1 MTKNIFK
8 TNSRFDVLRED
19 FVNKK
24 NNKNE
29 KQPSKEN
36 QKSKENT
43 KSKEI
48 TQLNKEEKK
57 INKKL
62 EKLEKPDYVNK
73 KINLIEENFPQL
85 TNVTKKEKKI
95 QEENKIKEENKIQE
109 EKKIQEKKIQE
120 KKTEEKKINYIDKV
134 NILKK
139 TNIISN
145 IEDEVKP
152 GWVKLEKNKITKQ
165 VTIKYGKR
173 TYLSDDEKLMTP
185 EDVLNNLIN
194 LHERRKNEYIRDWGE
209 ESYEKTFRFVDYDY
223 DYFDRLDEEYEIN
236 QIDEGTFSDEELEY
250 NY

>member
-36 QKSKENT
+36 QSSKENQ
-43 KSKEI
+43 KNKEI

-57 INKKL
+57 INK
-62 EKLEKPDYVNK
+62 KLEKPDYVNK

-85 TNVTKKEKKI
+85 TNVTKKE
-95 QEENKIKEENKIQE
+95 NKIQE
-109 EKKIQEKKIQE
+109 EKKIQEENKKE
-120 KKTEEKKINYIDKV
+120 ENKKEEKKINYIDKV

-173 TYLSDDEKLMTP
+173 TYLSDDERLMTP

>member
-19 FVNKK
+19 FVSKK

-29 KQPSKEN
+29 NQPTSKEN
-36 QKSKENT
+36 QPTSKETQKNKENT

-57 INKKL
+57 IKINKKS
-62 EKLEKPDYVNK
+62 EKPDYVNK

-85 TNVTKKEKKI
+85 TNLTKK
-95 QEENKIKEENKIQE
+95 ENKIQ
-109 EKKIQEKKIQE
+109 
-120 KKTEEKKINYIDKV
+120 EEKKINYIDKV

-145 IEDEVKP
+145 VEDEVKP

-173 TYLSDDEKLMTP
+173 TYLSDDERVITP

-209 ESYEKTFRFVDYDY
+209 ESYEKTFRCVDYDY

>member
-29 KQPSKEN
+29 NQSSKEN
-36 QKSKENT
+36 QKNKEKT

-62 EKLEKPDYVNK
+62 EKSDYVNK

-85 TNVTKKEKKI
+85 TNVTKKE
-95 QEENKIKEENKIQE
+95 NKIQ
-109 EKKIQEKKIQE
+109 
-120 KKTEEKKINYIDKV
+120 EEKKINYIDKV

-145 IEDEVKP
+145 VEDEVKP

-165 VTIKYGKR
+165 VTIKYVKR
-173 TYLSDDEKLMTP
+173 TYLSDDERLMTP

>member
-62 EKLEKPDYVNK
+62 EKPDYVNK

-85 TNVTKKEKKI
+85 TNVTKKENKI
-95 QEENKIKEENKIQE
+95 QEENKKEENKKE
-109 EKKIQEKKIQE
+109 ENKK
-120 KKTEEKKINYIDKV
+120 EEKKINYIDKV

-173 TYLSDDEKLMTP
+173 TYLSDDERLMTP

>member
-29 KQPSKEN
+29 NQSSKEN
-36 QKSKENT
+36 QKNKEKT

-62 EKLEKPDYVNK
+62 EKSDYVNK

-85 TNVTKKEKKI
+85 TNVTKKE
-95 QEENKIKEENKIQE
+95 NKIQ
-109 EKKIQEKKIQE
+109 
-120 KKTEEKKINYIDKV
+120 EEKKINYIDKV

-145 IEDEVKP
+145 VEDEVKP

-173 TYLSDDEKLMTP
+173 TYLSDDERLITP

>member
-29 KQPSKEN
+29 NQSSKEN
-36 QKSKENT
+36 QKNKEKT

-62 EKLEKPDYVNK
+62 EKSDYVNK

-85 TNVTKKEKKI
+85 TNVTKKE
-95 QEENKIKEENKIQE
+95 NKIQ
-109 EKKIQEKKIQE
+109 
-120 KKTEEKKINYIDKV
+120 EEKKINYIDKV

-145 IEDEVKP
+145 VEDEVKP

-173 TYLSDDEKLMTP
+173 TYLSDDERLMTP

>member
-29 KQPSKEN
+29 KQKQPSKEN
-36 QKSKENT
+36 QSSKENQ
-43 KSKEI
+43 KNKEI

-57 INKKL
+57 INK
-62 EKLEKPDYVNK
+62 KLEKPDYVNK

-85 TNVTKKEKKI
+85 TNVTKKE
-95 QEENKIKEENKIQE
+95 NKIQE
-109 EKKIQEKKIQE
+109 EKKIQEENKKE
-120 KKTEEKKINYIDKV
+120 ENKKEEKKINYIDKV

-173 TYLSDDEKLMTP
+173 TYLSDDERLMTP

>member
-1 MTKNIFK
+1 M
-8 TNSRFDVLRED
+8 
-19 FVNKK
+19 
-24 NNKNE
+24 
-29 KQPSKEN
+29 
-36 QKSKENT
+36 
-43 KSKEI
+43 
-48 TQLNKEEKK
+48 
-57 INKKL
+57 KL
-62 EKLEKPDYVNK
+62 
-73 KINLIEENFPQL
+73 
-85 TNVTKKEKKI
+85 T
-95 QEENKIKEENKIQE
+95 
-109 EKKIQEKKIQE
+109 
-120 KKTEEKKINYIDKV
+120 KKINYIDKV

-145 IEDEVKP
+145 VEDEVKP

-173 TYLSDDEKLMTP
+173 TYLSDDERLMTP

>member
-36 QKSKENT
+36 QKSKEKT

-62 EKLEKPDYVNK
+62 EKSDYVNK

-85 TNVTKKEKKI
+85 TNVTKKE
-95 QEENKIKEENKIQE
+95 NKIQ
-109 EKKIQEKKIQE
+109 
-120 KKTEEKKINYIDKV
+120 EEKKINYIDKV

-145 IEDEVKP
+145 VEDEVKP

-173 TYLSDDEKLMTP
+173 TYLSDDERLMTP